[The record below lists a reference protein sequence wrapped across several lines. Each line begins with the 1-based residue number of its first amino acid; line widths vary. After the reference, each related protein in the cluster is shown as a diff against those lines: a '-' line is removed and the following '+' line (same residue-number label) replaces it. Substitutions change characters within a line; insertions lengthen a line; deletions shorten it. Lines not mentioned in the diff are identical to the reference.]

1 MTHPSDPSKPWAE
14 WHQEGMGP
22 TQEAFLEL
30 VRQTKD
36 TKQYCQNIVWGNLQT
51 PDYARAILRL
61 VVDFHGF
68 PDDIEDG
75 VAARTARASLIGT
88 GGRTYHVLLGEGA
101 LRRNIGGAEV
111 MRGQL
116 ARLVEAFDL
125 PGLKLGVIPDR
136 AQLDIYPG
144 NSFGIFDGVRVEI
157 ENFADSPTSTDPEQ
171 VATYGRAFDLLARGA
186 LYGGEASA
194 MVQSELR
201 AL

>member
-1 MTHPSDPSKPWAE
+1 
-14 WHQEGMGP
+14 MGP

-36 TKQYCQNIVWGNLQT
+36 TKQYCQYIIWGNLQT
-51 PDYARAILRL
+51 PEYVRAVLRL
-61 VVDFHGF
+61 VVDFHSF

-75 VAARTARASLIGT
+75 VTARTARAALIGT
-88 GGRTYHVLLGEGA
+88 GGRTYHVLLGESA
-101 LRRNIGGAEV
+101 LRRNIGGVTV

-116 ARLVEAFDL
+116 NRLLEAFDL

-144 NSFGIFDGVRVEI
+144 NSFGIFDGTRVEI

-171 VATYGRAFDLLARGA
+171 VATYGRAFELLARGA
-186 LYGGEASA
+186 VYGGEASA